1 MPSLSGR
8 AEEEEVKAQV
18 ARALSK
24 GEPLVTLSVTAIAT
38 LEQDNVPQARSD
50 ALQAAFRSAVM
61 RVTEHLVSED
71 RTSEMAPVI
80 ENKIYKKSKNFIH
93 HFKPLKSEIVG
104 TEYHLPVEI
113 TLSLKEL
120 KRTLIENKI
129 LAFDYTAKAI
139 HLLNVKRFQD
149 VEWVQEVLEKNE
161 QLKRLVETYQKKGE
175 LHLKVETSS
184 SLEDLMT
191 QLNQAKT
198 ETQNEEGTPAFKMN
212 IYPGVLEIIF
222 L

>member
-80 ENKIYKKSKNFIH
+80 ENKIYKKFKNFIH
-93 HFKPLKSEIVG
+93 HFNPFKS
-104 TEYHLPVEI
+104 
-113 TLSLKEL
+113 
-120 KRTLIENKI
+120 
-129 LAFDYTAKAI
+129 
-139 HLLNVKRFQD
+139 
-149 VEWVQEVLEKNE
+149 
-161 QLKRLVETYQKKGE
+161 
-175 LHLKVETSS
+175 
-184 SLEDLMT
+184 
-191 QLNQAKT
+191 
-198 ETQNEEGTPAFKMN
+198 
-212 IYPGVLEIIF
+212 
-222 L
+222 